1 MSLAESPPMN
11 RKSGILTLTLAM
23 LCVTAH
29 AQDQDWEVLF
39 DGKTLDNWKGDP
51 DLWSVEDGAIT
62 GRTTPET
69 KLKSNSFLVYE
80 GGELDNFELELEY
93 KIINGNSG
101 IQYRSFRLP
110 NTDHGIGGY
119 QADFEAG
126 DKFSGILYGERFR
139 GILALRGEV
148 TELVPGKNGKMK
160 KLVVDNLGKSEDIQK
175 KIKKEDWNKYRI
187 VASGY
192 RFKHYIN
199 GTQTIEVVDNDLPN
213 RRPAGLLAL
222 QIHVGPPMT
231 VQFRNIRVRK
241 LPAPKKVAF
250 VAGTPS
256 HGFGSHEHKAGCML
270 LADALNRSGLPVEA
284 RVYTNGWPKDDSVL
298 DYADSIVVYCDGG
311 KRHPFNNYLER
322 LAKIQQRGI
331 GMVCIHYGVE
341 VPKGPSGDAFVDWIG
356 GYFETDWS
364 VNPHWT
370 ASFDALPDHPIGRG
384 VGKFSVND
392 EWYYHMRF
400 ATEMQGV
407 TPILSDLPPS
417 STLVKADGSLSRKDG
432 AHSNNPHVR
441 AAVLERQEP
450 QHVAWAY
457 TREDGGRGFGFT
469 GGHFHWNWGNN
480 DFRRL
485 MLNAIAWSAKL
496 DIPAGGIDSEEL
508 TIEHLMANQD
518 EKVPGNFNKARIQ
531 AMLDEWNAAT
541 N

>member
-1 MSLAESPPMN
+1 MK
-11 RKSGILTLTLAM
+11 RISGLFSAAAVTALVTLTT
-23 LCVTAH
+23 LCGSTL
-29 AQDQDWEVLF
+29 AQDQDWESLF
-39 DGKTLDNWKGDP
+39 DGKTLTNWKGDP
-51 DLWSVEDGAIT
+51 SLWSVEDGAIT

-69 KLKSNSFLVYE
+69 KLKSNSFIVYE

-110 NTDHGIGGY
+110 NTDYGIGGY

-148 TELVPGKNGKMK
+148 TELVPGNKGKVR

-213 RRPAGLLAL
+213 RRPSGLLAL

-241 LPAPKKVAF
+241 LPAPRKVAF

-256 HGFGSHEHKAGCML
+256 HGYGSHEHKAGCML
-270 LADALNRSGLPVEA
+270 LADALNKSNLGIEA
-284 RVYTNGWPKDDSVL
+284 RVYTNGWPEDDSVL

-311 KRHPFNNYLER
+311 GRHPFNNHLER

-341 VPKGPSGDAFVDWIG
+341 VPKGPSGDAFVNWIG

-370 ASFDALPDHPIGRG
+370 ASFEQFPDHPIGNG

-400 ATEMQGV
+400 ASEMRGV

-417 STLVKADGSLSRKDG
+417 TTLVKADGTLSRKDG

-441 AAVLERQEP
+441 AAVLERAEQ
-450 QHVAWAY
+450 QHVAWAF

-469 GGHFHWNWGNN
+469 GGHFHWNWGNDN
-480 DFRRL
+480 FRRL
-485 MLNAIAWSAKL
+485 MLNAIVWTARGQVPENGVPSA
-496 DIPAGGIDSEEL
+496 AL
-508 TIEHLMANQD
+508 TIDDLMANQD
-518 EKVPGNFNKARIQ
+518 EKVPGNFNKARVQ
-531 AMLDEWNAAT
+531 AMLDEWNAS
-541 N
+541 NQ